1 MDEIALS
8 APPAQRD
15 DGHGGDS
22 GGQRRRG
29 EESAV
34 VVFAIPTQTSI
45 INAIIIS
52 RTYHLALASIR
63 TSALPC
69 KRFFV
74 STTSFRALINFR
86 INTIDTAPGSNRKI
100 QVSGCQDGRII
111 FV

>member
-8 APPAQRD
+8 APAAQRD

-74 STTSFRALINFR
+74 STTSFALINFR
-86 INTIDTAPGSNRKI
+86 VNTIDTGAGSNREI
-100 QVSGCQDGRII
+100 QARGYQNCRTI